1 VIDLSV
7 IVLNWNTKE
16 ELGDC
21 LESLRREIYGGEAD
35 LKRREA
41 VASTTVAH
49 AAGTHRQTGVPIL
62 SGAGRCGTAAVP
74 AVEVIVVDNAS
85 TDGSA
90 DMVAEEHP
98 WAKLIRSERNLG
110 FSAGNNLGIG
120 AASGR
125 YVLLLNPDTLVHPGA
140 LGMLVEFADSHP
152 QAGIIGP
159 RLLNADGSIQY
170 SCRSFPTLATGF
182 FRNTFLGRL
191 FPKNRFNREYLLTDW
206 DHSAVR
212 EVDWVSGAAMMIRRE
227 VLDQVGLLDEGFFMY
242 CEDVDICY
250 RAHHAGWKVMYCPD
264 AVITHMIARA
274 SDKNAAAMIIE
285 RHKSMFRFFR
295 KHYASES
302 NPLVWPVV
310 IAGLAARASVLVVK
324 NRIDV
329 YRMNKYAARTR

>member
-1 VIDLSV
+1 MIDLSV
-7 IVLNWNTKE
+7 IVLNWNTKQ
-16 ELGDC
+16 ELSDC

-35 LKRREA
+35 IERCATAVGTAAERAGTRAQA
-41 VASTTVAH
+41 VA
-49 AAGTHRQTGVPIL
+49 GTASGV
-62 SGAGRCGTAAVP
+62 GRCGTAAVP
-74 AVEVIVVDNAS
+74 AFEVIVVDNAS

-110 FSAGNNLGIG
+110 FSAGNNLGIK

-125 YVLLLNPDTLVHPGA
+125 SVLLLNPDTLVHPGA
-140 LGMLVEFADSHP
+140 LAALVQFADSHP
-152 QAGIIGP
+152 EAGIIGP

-191 FPKNRFNREYLLTDW
+191 FPKNRFNRDYLLTDW
-206 DHSAVR
+206 DHNAVR

-227 VLDQVGLLDEGFFMY
+227 VLDQIGLLDEGFFMY

-250 RAHHAGWKVMYCPD
+250 RAHRAGWKVMYCPD

-295 KHYASES
+295 KHYAAES
-302 NPLVWPVV
+302 SPLVWPIV
-310 IAGLAARASVLVVK
+310 IAGLVLRASVLVVK

-329 YRMNKYAARTR
+329 YRMNRYAARTR